1 MHLKLF
7 PMSSS
12 KEKPVRRIR
21 CPVKRHI
28 RSDCTPPSL
37 SAPHCAAHLT
47 SPLQQSHFFL
57 THWFDPF
64 CDRIRLSVRL
74 VCAPKRTVGNCSS
87 ERLWLLQTH
96 IEFCAGP
103 AAHVQ
108 RCTGLPSRRLLQWFV
123 PRPVAMA
130 SVHTNELQVLTQQC
144 WIKPLNTKIEVT
156 SPLDPHHCALPRHG
170 PAAPR
175 RFAPG
180 PSPF

>member
-87 ERLWLLQTH
+87 ERLWLLQTT
-96 IEFCAGP
+96 EC
-103 AAHVQ
+103 
-108 RCTGLPSRRLLQWFV
+108 LNPSNCIAVILKMNCDYYLQIFLSNPKSKQKNKAQHS
-123 PRPVAMA
+123 PR
-130 SVHTNELQVLTQQC
+130 
-144 WIKPLNTKIEVT
+144 KT
-156 SPLDPHHCALPRHG
+156 SPPKNHHENNKFLWG
-170 PAAPR
+170 YL
-175 RFAPG
+175 
-180 PSPF
+180 

>member
-1 MHLKLF
+1 
-7 PMSSS
+7 MSSS

-87 ERLWLLQTH
+87 ERLWLLQTTECLNPSNRLRKQSSKRVKILALSQPRTRQSEAGPAMAHEWVGRCPESAAHYSLH
-96 IEFCAGP
+96 IEFCAGL

-108 RCTGLPSRRLLQWFV
+108 RCTGLP
-123 PRPVAMA
+123 
-130 SVHTNELQVLTQQC
+130 
-144 WIKPLNTKIEVT
+144 
-156 SPLDPHHCALPRHG
+156 
-170 PAAPR
+170 
-175 RFAPG
+175 
-180 PSPF
+180 